1 MDITGPVL
9 NEGVI
14 SSQATLP
21 AKNITVMYAPVRT
34 KNAIILTSDLF
45 LPLCNKIG
53 VLSMSLLALAL
64 LQSYTSNMNINDFLK
79 LAGEQGKVVV
89 LGEDGSV
96 KGIFLQYEEYLKM
109 SGQKSFD
116 QQKEDIAEKVNR
128 EILQAQL
135 EEVMSPSDVAI
146 GNNIILEPL
155 NLDVTNV
162 VPDEPIEFS
171 SNAERIDSLLNKRAQ
186 NLFKSIPYNY
196 SVPEVATS
204 ASDEEIKPNFDDI

>member
-1 MDITGPVL
+1 
-9 NEGVI
+9 
-14 SSQATLP
+14 
-21 AKNITVMYAPVRT
+21 
-34 KNAIILTSDLF
+34 
-45 LPLCNKIG
+45 
-53 VLSMSLLALAL
+53 
-64 LQSYTSNMNINDFLK
+64 MNINDFLK